1 MKNTIAGQVIF
12 MQMKDWVLLGL
23 ITVSLVIW
31 RFASRRVRITGK
43 KAGPAHAKAIQFLK
57 DQDYEIL
64 KIKPALTMRMAVDES
79 THTYEMTADYL
90 VAKGGRRYIVRVI
103 RGSKPVRL
111 QSKMWRGSL
120 LRDVLA
126 FEAAGILVL
135 NLEKGILQD
144 VRFRI

>member
-1 MKNTIAGQVIF
+1 MKNTTAGQVIF
-12 MQMKDWVLLGL
+12 MQIKDWVLLGV

-31 RFASRRVRITGK
+31 RFGSRRVRITGK
-43 KAGPAHAKAIQFLK
+43 KAGQAHSKAIQFLK
-57 DQDYEIL
+57 EQEYEIL
-64 KIKPALTMRMAVDES
+64 KVKPAVTVRMAVDQS

-90 VAKGGRRYIVRVI
+90 VAKAGRRYIVRVI
-103 RGSKPVRL
+103 RGGKPVRL
-111 QSKMWRGSL
+111 QSKMWRGTL

-126 FEAAGILVL
+126 FQAAGILVL